1 MYNITNAN
9 DVKSLEH
16 YLLQQDMWYIITC
29 CMNCLVVPCA
39 SNKTFFEEKMC
50 NSIQENLDLQYYR
63 TFKRCKYC
71 VQFWNGCM
79 SNQSAYH
86 IYRLSLRELN
96 HYPFQI
102 MI

>member
-9 DVKSLEH
+9 DVKCLEH

-39 SNKTFFEEKMC
+39 SNKTFFEEKMR
-50 NSIQENLDLQYYR
+50 NSIQENLDLHYYC

-71 VQFWNGCM
+71 VQFGMAVC
-79 SNQSAYH
+79 QTKVH
-86 IYRLSLRELN
+86 IRYIGLLRELN